1 MGGGL
6 QKLSLTFFFLN
17 SNFYIIYWYSLVN
30 NIRNWVYSNNGHGAG
45 PNLKFLLA
53 QCHGVCYLTLHII
66 SFSRFM
72 IRWSIKAFC
81 HKKKTITMLNCL
93 ETLSWDILKAL
104 LFSSSIYMLVITKGG
119 TSATGHVLSEFL
131 INYKLVNFNSN
142 ALVIFQNDCSINCL
156 IRILFER
163 VTNKIY
169 CLFINYREDTELN

>member
-1 MGGGL
+1 
-6 QKLSLTFFFLN
+6 
-17 SNFYIIYWYSLVN
+17 
-30 NIRNWVYSNNGHGAG
+30 
-45 PNLKFLLA
+45 
-53 QCHGVCYLTLHII
+53 
-66 SFSRFM
+66 
-72 IRWSIKAFC
+72 
-81 HKKKTITMLNCL
+81 
-93 ETLSWDILKAL
+93 
-104 LFSSSIYMLVITKGG
+104 MLVITKGG